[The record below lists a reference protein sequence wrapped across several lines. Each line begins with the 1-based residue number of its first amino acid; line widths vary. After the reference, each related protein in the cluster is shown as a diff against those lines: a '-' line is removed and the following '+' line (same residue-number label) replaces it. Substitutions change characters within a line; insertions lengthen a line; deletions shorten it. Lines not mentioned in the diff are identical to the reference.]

1 MNLADAIRRAQ
12 EGQNAAPTSF
22 AAAPKEEPVITAAA
36 PSFSTP
42 TPVGPD
48 EMPAPPNPN
57 VSGSVVRLE
66 LFLSAEQ
73 LGGMFRAIMA
83 GQHTV
88 LTVREAA
95 SYLRITTGALE
106 KLAEDGEV
114 PAVQIDG
121 RWRFPKASLDDWLLA
136 QTISTEEVE
145 DVA

>member
-22 AAAPKEEPVITAAA
+22 AAAPKEEPAN
-36 PSFSTP
+36 TP
-42 TPVGPD
+42 TFPTPMPLAAD
-48 EMPAPPNPN
+48 ELPAPPNPN

-136 QTISTEEVE
+136 QTIATEEVE

>member
-22 AAAPKEEPVITAAA
+22 AAAPKQEEA
-36 PSFSTP
+36 PNTPTFP
-42 TPVGPD
+42 TPVPLTPD
-48 EMPAPPNPN
+48 EQPAPPNPN

-88 LTVREAA
+88 LTMREAA

>member
-12 EGQNAAPTSF
+12 DGQQAAPTSF
-22 AAAPKEEPVITAAA
+22 AAAPKDDAHAASPFPNTTTVTPEEA
-36 PSFSTP
+36 PQ
-42 TPVGPD
+42 
-48 EMPAPPNPN
+48 PPNPN

-73 LGGMFRAIMA
+73 LGGMFRAIMT

-88 LTVREAA
+88 LTLREAA
-95 SYLRITTGALE
+95 AYLRITTGALE

-114 PAVQIDG
+114 PSVQIDG
-121 RWRFPKASLDDWLLA
+121 RWRFPKSSLDEWLSA
-136 QTISTEEVE
+136 QTISPEEVE

>member
-22 AAAPKEEPVITAAA
+22 AAAPKNETLNTSA
-36 PSFSTP
+36 FP
-42 TPVGPD
+42 TPSPATPD
-48 EMPAPPNPN
+48 ELPAPPNPN

-121 RWRFPKASLDDWLLA
+121 RWRFPKSSLDDWLLA
-136 QTISTEEVE
+136 QTITAEEIE